1 MERPQFRTKSE
12 IIYQELK
19 RGILSGTYRPQ
30 QRIITSEVAKEF
42 GASESPVREA
52 IKQLE
57 SDGLIENTPYVG
69 AVVTNFDM
77 EDIEEIYEVRSV
89 LEGLA
94 ARIAAQRIKENDIEL
109 LEQHVADMEKALHEE
124 QYDSL
129 GVLNK
134 EFHRRIYSV
143 CGNKYLFRVIFE
155 LWDLSSRTP
164 AVFALVPE
172 RAHKSLLEHKEILTA
187 LRGRDGVL
195 AERLIAEQK
204 ENSLSAL
211 RSYFQHDQMEK
222 QEVTHSSGL
231 NL

>member
-19 RGILSGTYRPQ
+19 RGILSGRYKPQ
-30 QRIITSEVAKEF
+30 QRIITSEIAKEF

-57 SDGLIENTPYVG
+57 SDRLIENTPYVG

-77 EDIEEIYEVRSV
+77 EDIEEIYEVRTA

-94 ARIAAQRIKENDIEL
+94 AKIAAQNIEQKDIEL
-109 LEQHVADMEKALHEE
+109 LEQQIADMEKALYEE
-124 QYDSL
+124 QYDAL
-129 GVLNK
+129 GALNK
-134 EFHRRIYSV
+134 EFHRCIYAA
-143 CGNKYLFRVIFE
+143 CGNKYLYRAIFE
-155 LWDLSSRTP
+155 LWDLASRTP
-164 AVFALVPE
+164 GVFALVPKRGHE
-172 RAHKSLLEHKEILTA
+172 SLLEHKEILTA
-187 LRGRDGVL
+187 LRGRDGLL
-195 AERLIAEQK
+195 AERLIVEQK

-222 QEVTHSSGL
+222 QEVTHSSRL